1 MEKKLKNIRKPE
13 GNNQTFQTQAISQAD
28 HKQPRT
34 GVALPD
40 EANVK
45 SARDWVIENE
55 K

>member
-1 MEKKLKNIRKPE
+1 MQEKKSKTNVEKVPGGFR
-13 GNNQTFQTQAISQAD
+13 TQAISQPD
-28 HKQPRT
+28 HRQKKT

-45 SARDWVIENE
+45 RARDWVIENE

>member
-1 MEKKLKNIRKPE
+1 MNERKPLKKD
-13 GNNQTFQTQAISQAD
+13 GRMPSAYRTQAISQPD
-28 HKQPRT
+28 HRQDKT

-45 SARDWVIENE
+45 RARDWVNENE